1 VRDTW
6 FRMTMLLIC
15 PLIFIRDNA
24 LRIVREIKQLAT
36 TQTDEALKRLDGR
49 LAAIDNL
56 QSLIDHAL
64 EMTSHVAPTV
74 VPFTP
79 PMTPAKSQAGSS
91 ISHPPAPL
99 LPHSDVSPDTIPHK
113 DMEHLCDE
121 FSNLSESNM
130 MTSRLVLV

>member
-1 VRDTW
+1 MRDTW

-15 PLIFIRDNA
+15 PLIFRDNA

-36 TQTDEALKRLDGR
+36 TQTDEALKKLDGR

-74 VPFTP
+74 PFTP
-79 PMTPAKSQAGSS
+79 PMTPAESQPESS
-91 ISHPPAPL
+91 ISHPPSPL
-99 LPHSDVSPDTIPHK
+99 LPHSDASPDTLPHK
-113 DMEHLCDE
+113 EMEHLCDE
-121 FSNLSESNM
+121 LSNPSESNM

>member
-15 PLIFIRDNA
+15 PLIFRDNA

-36 TQTDEALKRLDGR
+36 TQTNEALKRLDGR
-49 LAAIDNL
+49 LTTIDNL

-74 VPFTP
+74 PFTP
-79 PMTPAKSQAGSS
+79 PMTPAMSQAGSS
-91 ISHPPAPL
+91 IPHPPAPL
-99 LPHSDVSPDTIPHK
+99 LPHSDVSPDPLPHK
-113 DMEHLCDE
+113 EMEHLCDE
-121 FSNLSESNM
+121 LNNRSESNM